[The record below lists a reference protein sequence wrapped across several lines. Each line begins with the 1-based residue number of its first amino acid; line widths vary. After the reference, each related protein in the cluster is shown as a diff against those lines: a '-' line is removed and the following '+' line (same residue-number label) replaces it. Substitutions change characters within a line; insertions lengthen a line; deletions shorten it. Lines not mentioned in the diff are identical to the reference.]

1 MKTHVN
7 SLKTNLNKLGDA
19 LKGGKKGN
27 GIEKYAKK
35 ITDALRKEREN
46 LDLTQ
51 KEMVE
56 GTSISV
62 SHYSKIENDIQDI
75 KAKDLFE
82 LLDARKIDVSYIDAI
97 SSIVY
102 KDNISKA
109 YSGQPVNLKV
119 TFEAKQADNISWSS
133 IDSYQLSGTNA

>member
-1 MKTHVN
+1 MTI
-7 SLKTNLNKLGDA
+7 G
-19 LKGGKKGN
+19 
-27 GIEKYAKK
+27 
-35 ITDALRKEREN
+35 DALRKEREN

-82 LLDARKIDVSYIDAI
+82 LLDARKSMLIILEKRLLI
-97 SSIVY
+97 KNGIV
-102 KDNISKA
+102 
-109 YSGQPVNLKV
+109 
-119 TFEAKQADNISWSS
+119 
-133 IDSYQLSGTNA
+133 

>member
-1 MKTHVN
+1 MTI
-7 SLKTNLNKLGDA
+7 G
-19 LKGGKKGN
+19 
-27 GIEKYAKK
+27 
-35 ITDALRKEREN
+35 DALRKEREN

-82 LLDARKIDVSYIDAI
+82 L
-97 SSIVY
+97 
-102 KDNISKA
+102 
-109 YSGQPVNLKV
+109 
-119 TFEAKQADNISWSS
+119 
-133 IDSYQLSGTNA
+133 

>member
-1 MKTHVN
+1 MTI
-7 SLKTNLNKLGDA
+7 G
-19 LKGGKKGN
+19 
-27 GIEKYAKK
+27 
-35 ITDALRKEREN
+35 DALRKEREN

-82 LLDARKIDVSYIDAI
+82 LLDARLEKSMLIILEKRLLI
-97 SSIVY
+97 KNGIV
-102 KDNISKA
+102 
-109 YSGQPVNLKV
+109 
-119 TFEAKQADNISWSS
+119 
-133 IDSYQLSGTNA
+133 

>member
-1 MKTHVN
+1 M
-7 SLKTNLNKLGDA
+7 GD
-19 LKGGKKGN
+19 
-27 GIEKYAKK
+27 EYA
-35 ITDALRKEREN
+35 TDTIY
-46 LDLTQ
+46 DL
-51 KEMVE
+51 
-56 GTSISV
+56 SSV
-62 SHYSKIENDIQDI
+62 PTVKS
-75 KAKDLFE
+75 
-82 LLDARKIDVSYIDAI
+82 DVSYIDAI